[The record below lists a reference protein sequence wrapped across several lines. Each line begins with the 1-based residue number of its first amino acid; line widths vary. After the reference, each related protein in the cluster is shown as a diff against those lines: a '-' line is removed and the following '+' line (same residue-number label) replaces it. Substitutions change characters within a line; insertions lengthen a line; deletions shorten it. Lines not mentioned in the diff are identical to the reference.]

1 MGEDMNY
8 KDLANYCLSC
18 VKKPCINGCPLGNN
32 ITDFIKMM
40 KEDKIEEA
48 YNILIETTYL
58 SSICG
63 RICPHSNQCEGKCI
77 RGMKGNPVSIG
88 KLEAYVGD
96 MALENNW
103 EIKMLD
109 EKKYHV
115 AIIGSGPSSL
125 SCAYH
130 LRRNGIKVTI
140 YEKYD
145 SLGGI
150 MRHSIPDFRLD
161 KRILDKTIDRLLNMG
176 VSVKYNMT
184 LGENLSLDD
193 LKDFD
198 AIYIGIGA
206 NESRELDVEGKD
218 LFGVIGGNELLENKL
233 NIDFNNK
240 KVIVYGGGNVAMDVA
255 RTVKRKFNTD
265 VTVVYRRN
273 EYLMPAEKGEVR
285 CAKEDNINFLFQ
297 TNIVKIIGDEKV
309 NSLEVVKTDL
319 LSTGF
324 GRPSVVN
331 VPDSNYL
338 IPCDYLLLCI
348 GSKPYKLTN
357 KIGVELDTDGYIIT
371 DEMYHTNIS
380 KVYAGGDIIKTNQTV
395 AFASKSGIEAAK
407 QIISDLLKED

>member
-1 MGEDMNY
+1 MGENMNY

-18 VKKPCINGCPLGNN
+18 VNKPCMSGCPLNNN

-48 YNILIETTYL
+48 FNILIETTYL

-77 RGMKGNPVSIG
+77 RGMKGEPVSIG

-103 EIKMLD
+103 KIKMED
-109 EKKYHV
+109 EKDYHV

-125 SCAYH
+125 SCAYR
-130 LRRNGIKVTI
+130 LRQSGIKVTI
-140 YEKYD
+140 YEKYA

-161 KRILDKTIDRLLNMG
+161 KKVLDKTIERLLNMG
-176 VSVKYNMT
+176 VDVKYNMI

-193 LKDFD
+193 LNGFD

-206 NESRELDVEGKD
+206 NESKELDVEGAN
-218 LFGVIGGNELLENKL
+218 LNGVIGGNELLEKKL
-233 NIDFNNK
+233 DYDFNNK

-255 RTVKRKFNTD
+255 RTVKRNYNAD

-273 EYLMPAEKGEVR
+273 EYLMPASKEEVKG
-285 CAKEDNINFLFQ
+285 AKEDNINFLFQ
-297 TNIVKIIGDEKV
+297 TNIIKINGDEKV

-331 VPDSNYL
+331 IPDTNYL

-348 GSKPYKLTN
+348 GSKPYNLTN
-357 KIGVELDTDGYIIT
+357 KIGVELDDDGYIVT
-371 DEMYHTNIS
+371 DHMYHTSNS

-407 QIISDLLKED
+407 QIINDILKKG